1 MATETGSFMTSTK
14 SWGVKVIPIESIR
27 AAKAAVKYSVVNQ
40 ANDAGDFKAAAE
52 KRMVQRGKRVV
63 ATSAVR
69 T

>member
-1 MATETGSFMTSTK
+1 M
-14 SWGVKVIPIESIR
+14 ESIR

-40 ANDAGDFKAAAE
+40 ANELGDFKAMPE

-63 ATSAVR
+63 VISAVL